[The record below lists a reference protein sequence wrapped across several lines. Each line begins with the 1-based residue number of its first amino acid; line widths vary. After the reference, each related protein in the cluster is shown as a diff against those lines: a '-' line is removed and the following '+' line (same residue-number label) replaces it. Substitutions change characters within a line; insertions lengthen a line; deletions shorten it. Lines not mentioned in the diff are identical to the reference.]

1 MSLKEDALAIKQ
13 EIDNEEK
20 FLTAFV
26 KAEKFVK
33 KYKIAIM
40 GVLSAAVLGFAGYK
54 GYGYYNESRI
64 AAAND
69 AYLKLVKNQNDKEA
83 LNTLKEKSKPLFDAY
98 TLHAAI
104 KNKDLKGLNAATASQ
119 NKIISD
125 IAAYELA
132 VSSGDADKLAAY
144 ATNKDAFYKDLALFV
159 LANKYIEKGEY
170 KKAGEALAKISASSE
185 IKEYASYLNH
195 SIITFN

>member
-1 MSLKEDALAIKQ
+1 M
-13 EIDNEEK
+13 
-20 FLTAFV
+20 
-26 KAEKFVK
+26 
-33 KYKIAIM
+33 
-40 GVLSAAVLGFAGYK
+40 
-54 GYGYYNESRI
+54 
-64 AAAND
+64 
-69 AYLKLVKNQNDKEA
+69 KLVKNQNDKEA

>member
-26 KAEKFVK
+26 KTEKFIK
-33 KYKIAIM
+33 KYKIVII
-40 GVLSAAVLGFAGYK
+40 VTLSALILGFAGYK

-69 AYLKLVKNQNDKEA
+69 AYLKLLKNPNDKEA
-83 LNTLKEKSKPLFDAY
+83 MAVLKEKSKPLFDAY
-98 TLHAAI
+98 TLHTAV
-104 KNKDLKGLNAATASQ
+104 KNKDLKGLNAATSSQ

-159 LANKYIEKGEY
+159 LANKYIEKSEY
-170 KKAGEALAKISASSE
+170 KKARETLAKISASSE
-185 IKEYASYLNH
+185 IKEYANYLNH
-195 SIITFN
+195 SIITFK